1 MYSNVYTFLIILSKI
16 AIKFFAIKN
25 LLRIN
30 KLLPSGHCALF
41 GYLHIPLPLDSLHIV
56 LVKAIV
62 LLHDSGQQRLTS
74 LLQESQY
81 LIEFEQ
87 LYPLQPEELL
97 RQASLSTGVQTVLT
111 EIRFTLG
118 MVVHSTGERI
128 FFLHNNSIIA
138 DKTMCLFVSIIILE
152 VVLLL

>member
-1 MYSNVYTFLIILSKI
+1 M
-16 AIKFFAIKN
+16 
-25 LLRIN
+25 
-30 KLLPSGHCALF
+30 F

-97 RQASLSTGVQTVLT
+97 RQASLSTGVQTVFT
-111 EIRFTLG
+111 ETRFTLG
-118 MVVHSTGERI
+118 MVVHCTGERI
-128 FFLHNNSIIA
+128 FLLHNNSIIA
-138 DKTMCLFVSIIILE
+138 DKTMCLFVSLMILE
-152 VVLLL
+152 VTILK